1 MKSLLENTK
10 VLILITALFVA
21 CVILIGRTDVLFFNN
36 FFVIGIVSLCIM
48 GILIY
53 RPMLGFALLISAL
66 PFEIL
71 NVLPENVGFSLRP
84 YQILCVLLCLAIGG
98 LCIRKNVSVTDV
110 RAYATDAVVISLLVV
125 SGVVVQWAQDSSE
138 ALRQTIILGS
148 FTVIYFITRFFVRE
162 FHDAIKVLSIT
173 IVSGWVTSMY
183 AIFQNILFLHG
194 GDHQEFMPG
203 RPNAFFAEPDWL
215 GIYLVFVF
223 AACLTYLYYN
233 AHHKH
238 VWKFFDVTLWGI
250 TATVVVATILTV
262 ARSAWLGMAMV
273 GMLYVLILFVMRRYK
288 MCAQHVL
295 WLGSVITVSIMIAT
309 FLPIT
314 NFELDNRIQSTTG
327 SQEITVSC
335 VQEIGKEQLMTHGEI
350 ENVTELSAYGCRH
363 INLEE
368 INAEKAMG
376 HSVTTVM
383 RHDPNIAVRAKTYA
397 HVVQLIQERPL
408 TGYGWGSSG
417 ALLGTDEQGTPLN
430 ASNLFLETML
440 SIGIVGVGLLMLL
453 FGIIA
458 LRSLIVMHR
467 AHDEATRSVALFGLL
482 GLGAI
487 LVPNFFN
494 AGLFL
499 GFVWMFLGMVAILCK
514 KV

>member
-1 MKSLLENTK
+1 
-10 VLILITALFVA
+10 
-21 CVILIGRTDVLFFNN
+21 
-36 FFVIGIVSLCIM
+36 M
-48 GILIY
+48 GILVY
-53 RPMLGFALLISAL
+53 RPMLGFALLISAVS
-66 PFEIL
+66 FEIL
-71 NVLPENVGFSLRP
+71 TVLPESIGFSVRP
-84 YQILCVLLCLAIGG
+84 YQILCVMLYFAIVG
-98 LCIRKNVSVTDV
+98 LYIRKNVSVTDV
-110 RAYATDAVVISLLVV
+110 RAYVTDAMVVGLLVL
-125 SGVVVQWAQDSSE
+125 SGVVVQWAQDPSE
-138 ALRQTIILGS
+138 ALRQMIVVGS
-148 FTVIYFITRFFVRE
+148 FTAIYFIVRFFVRE
-162 FHDAIKVLSIT
+162 FHDVIKILPIV

-183 AIFQNILFLHG
+183 AIIQNVLFLHG

-223 AACLTYLYYN
+223 ATCLTYLYYN

-250 TATVVVATILTV
+250 TTTVVVATILTV
-262 ARSAWLGMAMV
+262 ARSAWLGMAIV
-273 GMLYVLILFVMRRYK
+273 STLYVLIIFVMHKYK

-295 WLGSVITVSIMIAT
+295 WLGSVMTVSIVIAV

-314 NFELDNRIQSTTG
+314 NFELDNRIQSTSG

-335 VQEIGKEQLMTHGEI
+335 LQEIGRDQLMVQGEI

-368 INAEKAMG
+368 INAEKSMG
-376 HSVTTVM
+376 HSVVTVM
-383 RHDPNIAVRAKTYA
+383 RHDPNIAVRAKTYN
-397 HVVQLIQERPL
+397 HVIQLIQQRPL

-430 ASNLFLETML
+430 ASNLFLETAL
-440 SIGIVGVGLLMLL
+440 SIGIVGAGLLILL
-453 FGIIA
+453 FSIIV
-458 LRSLIVMHR
+458 LRSLIVMHQ
-467 AHDEATRSVALFGLL
+467 AHDETTRSVALFGLL

-487 LVPNFFN
+487 LVPNLFN

-514 KV
+514 KM